1 MNKQIPD
8 FNEVFGQLLPVA
20 EQMQQQMQAQF
31 QQAMGAFGQL
41 GPLPGLQAA
50 APLQNATMGAIQ
62 PFMNSIMGA
71 CQAALT
77 QIPVHSLGQIQAEYA
92 AELSAL
98 MASAFSSLPNSD
110 SKTKQPVPLDSWIQ
124 GDKRFASADW
134 HDHGVYEFT
143 AAMYSLNARFTK
155 RIVELV
161 PDSSP
166 EKRKVEY
173 AVEQFVDALSPSNF
187 FVTNPEAQKKLLETK
202 GESLTQA
209 IQNLMADMQKGRIS
223 QTDESAFEVGV
234 NVATTP
240 GDVVFECEYFQLLQY
255 KPATEKVG
263 KQPMLFVPPCINK
276 YYILDL
282 QPSNSLV
289 NFVVEQGHTLFL
301 VSWKNPTEADGHF
314 TWDGYV
320 EDGVIK
326 AIEVVKAISKQLKLN
341 VLGFCVGG
349 TLLATALSTLANRG
363 DDSVN
368 SVTFLTTLLDF
379 TDTGALGVFQWF
391 AATRGA

>member
-1 MNKQIPD
+1 MHNIAKADEPREHIAPTKERKVNKQIPD

-173 AVEQFVDALSPSNF
+173 
-187 FVTNPEAQKKLLETK
+187 
-202 GESLTQA
+202 
-209 IQNLMADMQKGRIS
+209 
-223 QTDESAFEVGV
+223 
-234 NVATTP
+234 
-240 GDVVFECEYFQLLQY
+240 
-255 KPATEKVG
+255 
-263 KQPMLFVPPCINK
+263 
-276 YYILDL
+276 
-282 QPSNSLV
+282 
-289 NFVVEQGHTLFL
+289 
-301 VSWKNPTEADGHF
+301 
-314 TWDGYV
+314 
-320 EDGVIK
+320 
-326 AIEVVKAISKQLKLN
+326 
-341 VLGFCVGG
+341 
-349 TLLATALSTLANRG
+349 
-363 DDSVN
+363 
-368 SVTFLTTLLDF
+368 
-379 TDTGALGVFQWF
+379 
-391 AATRGA
+391 